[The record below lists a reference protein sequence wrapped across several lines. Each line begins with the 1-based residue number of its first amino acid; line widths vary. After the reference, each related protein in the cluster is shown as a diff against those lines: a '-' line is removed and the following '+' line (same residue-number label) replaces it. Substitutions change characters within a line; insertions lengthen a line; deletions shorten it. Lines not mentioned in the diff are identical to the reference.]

1 MSNDIDGVSKNNGLP
16 KISGVT
22 ASRRVDGDSAAG
34 RDTAKAEASANDT
47 VALTDGARLLQ
58 RVEAKLAAAGDV
70 DPARVEALKAAIENG
85 DYQIDDRIV
94 ADKIL
99 RSDRERG

>member
-1 MSNDIDGVSKNNGLP
+1 MSNDIDGVSKNNGLA
-16 KISGVT
+16 KISGVN
-22 ASRRVDGDSAAG
+22 ASRRVDGDKAG
-34 RDTAKAEASANDT
+34 GGETPAAEARGNDT

-70 DPARVEALKAAIENG
+70 DPVRVEALKAAIENG

-94 ADKIL
+94 AEKIL